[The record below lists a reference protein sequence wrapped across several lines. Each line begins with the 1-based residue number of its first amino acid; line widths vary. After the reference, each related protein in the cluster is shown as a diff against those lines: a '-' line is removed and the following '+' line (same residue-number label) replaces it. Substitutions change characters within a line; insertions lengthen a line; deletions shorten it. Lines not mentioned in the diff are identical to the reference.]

1 MATSLPADLNR
12 RKTPRQ
18 ARSTVTVE
26 TIFDATIQ
34 VLLATGSTRL
44 NTTRVSHRAGVSVG
58 TLYQYFPNKQALL
71 LAVLER
77 HLAMLASVVEDA
89 CLTHRDQKVQ
99 VMAEAVATAYLHAKA
114 QQHEVSRALYLIAT
128 ELDARGSVEAATR
141 RAEQAVAEMLMTAS
155 DGCFADAPL
164 VARVLLA
171 AIFGAVRALHEQGA
185 PPRIG
190 GDVEQEL
197 VSMCRAYLAAAG
209 RTGWTA

>member
-1 MATSLPADLNR
+1 MATSLPADLTR

-18 ARSTVTVE
+18 ARSTVTVDA
-26 TIFDATIQ
+26 IFDATIQ
-34 VLLATGSTRL
+34 VLLATGSTKL

-77 HLAMLASVVEDA
+77 HLEMLVSAVEDA
-89 CLTHRDQKVQ
+89 CRDHQDQMVQ
-99 VMAEAVATAYLHAKA
+99 VMAEAVAIAYLRAKGE
-114 QQHEVSRALYLIAT
+114 QHEVSRALYLIAI
-128 ELDARGSVEAATR
+128 ELDASGSIGAATY
-141 RAEQAVAEMLMTAS
+141 RAERAIAEMLLTAS
-155 DGCFADAPL
+155 NRCFPDAPL

-171 AIFGAVRALHEQGA
+171 AISGAVRAFYEQGT
-185 PPRIG
+185 PPRTG

-209 RTGWTA
+209 RTR